1 MLSVLSSFV
10 EIERRLVIM
19 QNILDALYYGNLC
32 PSDKP
37 LLPGSPAEK
46 AHATFYD
53 TALQLEKTLRGEE
66 KELFE
71 RFTDAN
77 QELCDHSCCEY
88 FSDGFRLGARLT
100 LEVMQPNLL

>member
-1 MLSVLSSFV
+1 MLQLLSSIAEF
-10 EIERRLVIM
+10 ERRLVIM
-19 QNILDALYYGNLC
+19 QNILDALCYGNLC

-37 LLPGSPAEK
+37 LLSGSPAEK

-77 QELCDHSCCEY
+77 QALSDCSCCEY
-88 FSDGFRLGARLT
+88 FSDGFRLGARLM
-100 LEVMQPNLL
+100 LEVMQPDLL

>member
-1 MLSVLSSFV
+1 MAASEF
-10 EIERRLVIM
+10 ERRLVIM
-19 QNILDALYYGNLC
+19 QNILDDLYYGNLC

-37 LLPGSPAEK
+37 LLPGFPAEK
-46 AHATFYD
+46 ATFYD

-71 RFTDAN
+71 RFTDVN

-88 FSDGFRLGARLT
+88 FSDGFRLGARLM
-100 LEVMQPNLL
+100 LEVMQPDLL